1 MHIMKKFY
9 FSIALVAIFS
19 FASIVSANDLAFY
32 SGPTNPGWISDA
44 AVAKNVK
51 AIKDDPGVKSLFENI
66 DDFGDGDEVG
76 DNSPLAKWTKEHT
89 DNGQQDVIILACG
102 TCPSG
107 LYEFPNKDADG
118 SNVENFVEAG
128 NIVIN
133 VADWIFYM
141 SYEGGVR
148 SPNNGPTGAANVFDI
163 DGLSFGAR
171 VGAMKPT
178 AIGKKVMPSM
188 KAFNSDRP
196 WHVEQFD
203 GSDWDLV
210 IFGEADKNNADP
222 AVAISKSP
230 GKDGTGMIAAMWQAA
245 KPEWPDN
252 PDIRG
257 IGVAEFINNWLSEEA
272 EFNVEAKNKLATT
285 WGSIKQTR

>member
-1 MHIMKKFY
+1 MKKVY
-9 FSIALVAIFS
+9 LSITLLALFS
-19 FASIVSANDLAFY
+19 FVTIASANDLAFY
-32 SGPTNPGWISDA
+32 SGPTNPGWISNDA
-44 AVAKNVK
+44 VKKNVEV
-51 AIKDDPGVKSLFENI
+51 IKGDPGIKSLFKNI
-66 DDFGDGDEVG
+66 EDFGDGDEVG
-76 DNSPLAKWTKEHT
+76 DKSPLAKWTVEHT
-89 DNGQQDVIILACG
+89 GNGQQDVIILACG

-118 SNVENFVEAG
+118 SNVENFIEEG

-148 SPNNGPTGAANVFDI
+148 SPNNGPSGAANVFDI
-163 DGLSFGAR
+163 PGLTFANR
-171 VGAMKPT
+171 VGGMKPT
-178 AIGKKVMPSM
+178 DLGKEFIPSM

-196 WHVEQFD
+196 WHVEQFK
-203 GSDWDLV
+203 GTDWDLV

-230 GKDGTGMIAAMWQAA
+230 GKDGTGMIAAMWQSA

-257 IGVAEFINNWLSEEA
+257 VGVAEFINNWLSENA
-272 EFNVEAKNKLATT
+272 AFDVEAKNKLATT
-285 WGSIKQTR
+285 WGSIKQVR

>member
-1 MHIMKKFY
+1 MRKIY
-9 FSIALVAIFS
+9 LGITLLALFS
-19 FASIVSANDLAFY
+19 FVTIVSANDLAFY
-32 SGPTNPGWISDA
+32 SGPTNPGWISNDA
-44 AVAKNVK
+44 VKKNVEV
-51 AIKDDPGVKSLFENI
+51 IKGDPGIKSLFKNI
-66 DDFGDGDEVG
+66 EDFGDGDEVG
-76 DNSPLAKWTKEHT
+76 DKSPLAKWTVEHT
-89 DNGQQDVIILACG
+89 GNGQQDVIILACG

-118 SNVENFVEAG
+118 SNVENFIEEG

-148 SPNNGPTGAANVFDI
+148 SPNNGPSGAANVFDI
-163 DGLSFGAR
+163 PGLTFANR
-171 VGAMKPT
+171 VGGMKPT
-178 AIGKKVMPSM
+178 DLGKEFIPSM

-196 WHVEQFD
+196 WHVEQFK
-203 GSDWDLV
+203 GTDWDLV

-230 GKDGTGMIAAMWQAA
+230 GKDGTGMIAAMWQSA

-257 IGVAEFINNWLSEEA
+257 VGVAEFINNWLSENA
-272 EFNVEAKNKLATT
+272 AFDVEAKNKLATT
-285 WGSIKQTR
+285 WGSIKQVR

>member
-1 MHIMKKFY
+1 MKKIY
-9 FSIALVAIFS
+9 FGIALLALFS
-19 FASIVSANDLAFY
+19 FAAIASANDLAFY
-32 SGPTNPGWISDA
+32 SGPTNPGWISDKAVQNNVA
-44 AVAKNVK
+44 AIKADAGVK
-51 AIKDDPGVKSLFENI
+51 ALFDSIE
-66 DDFGDGDEVG
+66 DFGDGDEVG
-76 DNSPLAKWTKEHT
+76 DDSPLAKWTVEHT

-178 AIGKKVMPSM
+178 ALGKEFIPSM
-188 KAFNSDRP
+188 KPFNSDRP
-196 WHVEQFD
+196 WHVEQFK

-210 IFGEADKNNADP
+210 IFGESDKNNADP
-222 AVAISKSP
+222 AVAVSKSS

-245 KPEWPDN
+245 KPEWAEKT
-252 PDIRG
+252 DIRG
-257 IGVAEFINNWLSEEA
+257 IGVAEFINNWLA
-272 EFNVEAKNKLATT
+272 DNGTFDVEAKNKLATT
-285 WGSIKQTR
+285 WGSIKQVR

>member
-1 MHIMKKFY
+1 
-9 FSIALVAIFS
+9 
-19 FASIVSANDLAFY
+19 
-32 SGPTNPGWISDA
+32 
-44 AVAKNVK
+44 
-51 AIKDDPGVKSLFENI
+51 
-66 DDFGDGDEVG
+66 
-76 DNSPLAKWTKEHT
+76 
-89 DNGQQDVIILACG
+89 
-102 TCPSG
+102 
-107 LYEFPNKDADG
+107 
-118 SNVENFVEAG
+118 
-128 NIVIN
+128 
-133 VADWIFYM
+133 M

-178 AIGKKVMPSM
+178 DIGKKIIPSM

-210 IFGEADKNNADP
+210 IFAEADKNNADP
-222 AVAISKSP
+222 AVAISKTP
-230 GKDGTGMIAAMWQAA
+230 GDDGTGMIAAMWQSARPA
-245 KPEWPDN
+245 WPEK

-257 IGVAEFINNWLSEEA
+257 IGVVEFINNWLADEA

-285 WGSIKQTR
+285 WGTIKQTR